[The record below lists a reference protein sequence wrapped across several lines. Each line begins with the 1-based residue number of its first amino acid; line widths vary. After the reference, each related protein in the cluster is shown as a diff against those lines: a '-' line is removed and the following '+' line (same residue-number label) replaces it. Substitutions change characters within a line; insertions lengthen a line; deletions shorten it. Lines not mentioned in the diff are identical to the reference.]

1 MVKDDVLR
9 ALEAARGE
17 RVSGGQLAARL
28 GVSRTAV
35 WKAVD
40 ALRAEGLAIE
50 STPGGG
56 YLLPAADDSLTG
68 AGVAALLGE
77 TAVIGRD
84 LLVREEVDSTNT
96 RIKREFAAER
106 ADGFTLIAGRQTAG
120 RGRLGRS
127 FASPAGDGL
136 YLSVLLRPNLP
147 VERLNFITIAAA
159 AAVCRAI
166 ETAAGFAPGI
176 KWVNDVLMDGK
187 KLCGILTEA
196 SIEGESGAVAYA
208 VLGIGVNLR
217 FDPEAHPE
225 LRGIAGGLADF
236 CGQPP
241 RRAALAAAIL
251 RELDRVYALLRAGDT
266 ASVLEEYR
274 ARLLCLGEPVT
285 VRGADGDWEA
295 VCTGVDGAGH
305 LLVEDSRGAHTLTS
319 GEISIRLPG
328 QPGGPSR

>member
-17 RVSGGQLAARL
+17 RISGGQLAARL

-40 ALRAEGLAIE
+40 SLRAEGLTIE
-50 STPGGG
+50 SVQGGG
-56 YLLPAADDSLTG
+56 YRLPAEDDSLTA
-68 AGVAALLGE
+68 AGVTALLGE
-77 TAVIGRD
+77 SAVIGRD
-84 LLVREEVDSTNT
+84 LLVLEEVDSTNT
-96 RIKREFAAER
+96 RIKREYAAER
-106 ADGFTLIAGRQTAG
+106 PDGFTLIAHRQTAG

-127 FASPAGDGL
+127 FASPDSDGL
-136 YLSVLLRPNLP
+136 YLSVLLRPDLP

-166 ETAAGFAPGI
+166 EETAGFTPGI
-176 KWVNDVLMDGK
+176 KWVNDILKDGR

-196 SIEGESGAVAYA
+196 SIEGETGAVAYA

-225 LRGIAGGLADF
+225 LAAIAGGLADF
-236 CGQPP
+236 APSVP

-251 RELDRVYALLRAGDT
+251 RQLDRVYALLRAGET
-266 ASVLEEYR
+266 ASVLDEYR

-285 VRGADGDWEA
+285 VHGPDGAWEA
-295 VCTGVDGAGH
+295 VCTGLDADGH
-305 LLVEDSRGAHTLTS
+305 LLVSDARGEHVLSS
-319 GEISIRLPG
+319 GEISIRLRG
-328 QPGGPSR
+328 QAGRPT